1 MQYLSINIGSEDFS
15 GQAINEIIC
24 LAYTIYR
31 NESKNVHVSWLDSS

>member
-1 MQYLSINIGSEDFS
+1 MQFLPINIGSEDFS

-31 NESKNVHVSWLDSS
+31 NESKNVHV